1 MSTGDALFLS
11 LKPGS
16 VVSYDNATYTIL
28 SLLDIDHI
36 LARNINTNQ
45 TQRLPICSLKSI
57 ECTQDNSEGILA
69 PAISIPDE
77 DWQEAMKRFQIILPL
92 LKIKRNR
99 KLIEEHAKK
108 NNVSPASIYN
118 WIKNYS
124 SVDTVSSLARKKRSD
139 KGKTR
144 LSSELEK
151 IIYQCVQEMVLNKQ
165 QYSIAT
171 VIEEITLRCR
181 KASLAAPH
189 PNTIRKRIS
198 IIPEEEFLKRRRGN
212 KETREIFS
220 PIEGNFPDADYPLAV
235 VQIDHTPIDVIVVD
249 EIDRLPIGR
258 PWITLAI
265 DVYSR
270 MVCGFYISMDHP
282 SIMSVALCV
291 AHAILPKEQW
301 LANRDISISW
311 PVYGKPNTIFAD
323 NAKEFR
329 SNALK
334 RACDEY
340 GITLTWRPVATPHYG
355 GHIERYLGTLM
366 KDIHQLSGTTFSNPD
381 ERGEYDSNAKATMT
395 LKELEKWI
403 AIDILGKY
411 HQRVHSQIEMSPLKK
426 YEKGIMGDSEKPGR
440 GLPPRALYEDRILL
454 DFMPLFERTIQD
466 YGVQFEHICYYSN
479 VLRTWINATDPANQ
493 KNKRKFVFRYDPRD
507 LSKIFFLDPELNI
520 YYPIPYRTTSR
531 PVLSIWEL
539 REAMRRA
546 QSSYGNEINENII
559 FNSYEQLREIEKNSL
574 KETKAVRKAKQ
585 AKRDLNSR
593 PEYLPVTK
601 PAPSTN
607 TNKENNKKEYR
618 EDIRPFD
625 DIDED
630 IMP

>member
-1 MSTGDALFLS
+1 MNTGSALFLS
-11 LKPGS
+11 LKSGS
-16 VVSYDNATYTIL
+16 IVSYDNATYIIL

-36 LARNINTNQ
+36 IAKNVNTNQ
-45 TQRLPICSLKSI
+45 THRLPISLLKSI
-57 ECTQDNSEGILA
+57 ESTEETSGGITA
-69 PAISIPDE
+69 PAVSIPDE

-92 LKIKRNR
+92 LKVKRNR
-99 KLIEEHAKK
+99 KLVEEYAKK

-124 SVDTVSSLARKKRSD
+124 EVDTVSSLVRKKRSD
-139 KGKTR
+139 RGKTR
-144 LSSELEK
+144 LSPNLEK
-151 IIYQCVQEMVLNKQ
+151 IIYQCVQKMVLNKQ
-165 QYSIAT
+165 QYSIAS
-171 VIEEITLRCR
+171 VIEEVKLCCR
-181 KASLAAPH
+181 KAGLAAPH

-212 KETREIFS
+212 KEARAIFS

-270 MVCGFYISMDHP
+270 MVCGFYISMDNP
-282 SIMSVALCV
+282 SVMSVALCI

-301 LANRDISISW
+301 LANRDIAISW

-366 KDIHQLSGTTFSNPD
+366 KDIHQLPGTTFSNPD

-403 AIDILGKY
+403 TINILGKH
-411 HQRVHSQIEMSPLKK
+411 HQRLHSQLEMSPLKK
-426 YEKGIMGDSEKPGR
+426 YEKGIMGDSGKPGR
-440 GLPPRALYEDRILL
+440 GLPPRALYEERILL

-466 YGVQFEHICYYSN
+466 YGVQFEHIYYYSN
-479 VLRTWINATDPANQ
+479 VLRPWINATNSATP
-493 KNKRKFVFRYDPRD
+493 KSKRKFIFRYDPRD

-546 QSSYGNEINENII
+546 RISYGNDIDEDII
-559 FNSYEQLREIEKNSL
+559 FNTYEQLREIEKNAL
-574 KETKAVRKAKQ
+574 KETKATRKAKQ
-585 AKRDLNSR
+585 AKRDFISR
-593 PEYLPVTK
+593 TEYLPVIT
-601 PAPSTN
+601 PASQSTIHDD
-607 TNKENNKKEYR
+607 KKEYR
-618 EDIRPFD
+618 EDIMPFD

-630 IMP
+630 IIP